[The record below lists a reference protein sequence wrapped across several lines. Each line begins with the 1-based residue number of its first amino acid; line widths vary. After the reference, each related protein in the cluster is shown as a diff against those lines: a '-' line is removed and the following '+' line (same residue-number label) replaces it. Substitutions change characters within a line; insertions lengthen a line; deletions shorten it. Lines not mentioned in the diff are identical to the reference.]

1 MLRSWNCI
9 VKAMRRRFMALSR
22 GEIWSKLCF
31 GKVTLDAP
39 WRIDFRRDRAVWI
52 KDQLGG
58 YVNGAGERLTVA
70 WI

>member
-1 MLRSWNCI
+1 
-9 VKAMRRRFMALSR
+9 MALSR

-31 GKVTLDAP
+31 GKITLDAP